1 MYAFKIVV
9 TVFLAI
15 LIVISGCVFEKA
27 EDRSTKWGGLY
38 LGIVLACAIAAI
50 WL

>member
-15 LIVISGCVFEKA
+15 LIVLSGYVAAKDKESERYVGFA
-27 EDRSTKWGGLY
+27 
-38 LGIVLACAIAAI
+38 LGIVMTMAIAAI

>member
-15 LIVISGCVFEKA
+15 FIALSGYVAAKNKDS
-27 EDRSTKWGGLY
+27 DRYVGFT
-38 LGIVLACAIAAI
+38 LGIVMTMAIAAI